1 MKYGSLII
9 EKGELR
15 TLRRLLKQAEPK
27 TDNIYSASVAKLSEE
42 LRQATE
48 VDEADMPDEVVR
60 LNSVVTINTSLKKE
74 KTFQL
79 VMPEESNIA
88 DNKLSIMAPMGLA
101 LFGYA
106 QNDKILWEFPS
117 GINKIKIV
125 KVVQP
130 AHELK

>member
-15 TLRRLLKQAEPK
+15 TLRRLLVQAEPK
-27 TDNIYSASVAKLSEE
+27 TDSIYSASVAKLSEE
-42 LRQATE
+42 LRQATAVE
-48 VDEADMPDEVVR
+48 EADMPDEVVR
-60 LNSVVTINTSLKKE
+60 LNSVVTIHTSLKKE

-106 QNDKILWEFPS
+106 QNDKISWEFPS

-125 KVVQP
+125 KVEQP